1 MKEAISDQHQSKPE
15 KPGWFARWLLEPL
28 PRVTDPGQ
36 RRKVRLLA
44 SFHLTNIAL
53 LMLNILRGL
62 RGESHTPIYS
72 LLGQVAAI
80 IFVYVMARAGYIK
93 TSSVITVLFSMVMP
107 YTMLL
112 ENPNRP
118 AEPFAWLALS
128 LVLTSALFPWY
139 GTVIVG
145 ALAAGSIIAYLNLTP
160 SVMFGDVANVL
171 MLIINLTI
179 LTIIFTNHRDRLEAA
194 RQLELREVNSQLKK
208 QAEQLNIALEKAKEA
223 NRLKSDFLAT
233 MSHELRTPLNAIIGF
248 TEIMLAGMGGQI
260 DEDAT
265 HMTERIHANSKRQL
279 TLINDVLDLAKIESR
294 RVDIVKKPFSLQAM
308 INGLVSETEV
318 LAKQKNLD
326 YQVKIDPNLPDVLI
340 GDQGHI
346 EQVISNLLSNAFKF
360 TERGHVRL
368 MVSRLDEDRWT
379 INVSDSGVG
388 IPPHA
393 LEYIFDPF
401 RQVDS
406 SPERVFQGTGLGLA
420 IVDEL
425 VRAMDGTIKVES
437 ALGRGSIFVVSLPL
451 DRVTQAEDR
460 KVQA

>member
-1 MKEAISDQHQSKPE
+1 
-15 KPGWFARWLLEPL
+15 
-28 PRVTDPGQ
+28 
-36 RRKVRLLA
+36 
-44 SFHLTNIAL
+44 
-53 LMLNILRGL
+53 
-62 RGESHTPIYS
+62 
-72 LLGQVAAI
+72 
-80 IFVYVMARAGYIK
+80 
-93 TSSVITVLFSMVMP
+93 
-107 YTMLL
+107 
-112 ENPNRP
+112 
-118 AEPFAWLALS
+118 
-128 LVLTSALFPWY
+128 LFPWY

-145 ALAAGSIIAYLNLTP
+145 ALAAGSIVAYLNLTP

-171 MLIINLTI
+171 MMIINLTI

-194 RQLELREVNSQLKK
+194 RQLELREVNSQLKE
-208 QAEQLNIALEKAKEA
+208 QAEQLNTALEKAKEA

-294 RVDIVKKPFSLQAM
+294 RVDIVKKPFSLQTM
-308 INGLVSETEV
+308 IDGLVSETEV

-326 YQVKIDPNLPDVLI
+326 YQVKIDPNLPDMLI

-368 MVSRLDEDRWT
+368 MVSQLDEDRWT

-406 SPERVFQGTGLGLA
+406 SPERVYQGTGLGLA

-451 DRVTQAEDR
+451 DRVTQAEAR